1 MESTYLCLLLQKSGL
16 IIIFILLL
24 ILLLCEEYFCFH
36 KNIPR
41 DTRTSMFT
49 AVIVLFH
56 LLDTTS
62 IQMVHVLERRFYF
75 TFFLHAVY
83 GMYLLLIPLCKPM
96 HFYLISRRINLE
108 LCVCNQHISL
118 DRQTQIYSIRMDGY
132 VVLASR
138 TTRRKDMIARN
149 NESILYMLCLC
160 HDP

>member
-62 IQMVHVLERRFYF
+62 IQMVHVLERRL
-75 TFFLHAVY
+75 FFFSMLFM
-83 GMYLLLIPLCKPM
+83 GCIFCS
-96 HFYLISRRINLE
+96 F
-108 LCVCNQHISL
+108 LCVSPCISISFL
-118 DRQTQIYSIRMDGY
+118 DVSIWNFVY
-132 VVLASR
+132 VIS
-138 TTRRKDMIARN
+138 TSHWIDRRRFTAIAWMVM
-149 NESILYMLCLC
+149 LYQ
-160 HDP
+160 PRGPQGERI